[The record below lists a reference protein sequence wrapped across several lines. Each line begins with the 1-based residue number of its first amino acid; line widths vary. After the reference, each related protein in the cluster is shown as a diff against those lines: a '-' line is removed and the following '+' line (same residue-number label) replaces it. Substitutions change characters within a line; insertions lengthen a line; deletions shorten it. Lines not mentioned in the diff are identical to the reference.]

1 MNPIPSRK
9 GRTIMNRLLSLLTAS
24 LLLTHVAISQTTEQK
39 IADYEAAL
47 GQAMIHKDVATLSKL
62 VGDDWTIQNDTGST
76 GTKAGFI
83 DDVKSGTL
91 VVTAFRL
98 HDLHVHV
105 LGNVAFVQGFDDEES
120 SYKGTPSN
128 GTYNWMDVWVNRNGQ
143 WVSVATQLTR
153 VQTKK

>member
-1 MNPIPSRK
+1 MK
-9 GRTIMNRLLSLLTAS
+9 FHHLEKERTIMNRLLSILAAS
-24 LLLTHVAISQTTEQK
+24 LLFTHTATSQTTEQK

-47 GQAMIHKDVATLSKL
+47 GQAMIHKDVATLSNL
-62 VGDDWTIQNDTGST
+62 VADDWTIQSDSGST

-83 DDVKSGTL
+83 DDVKSGAL
-91 VVTAFRL
+91 VVTTFKL

-120 SYKGTPSN
+120 SYKGKSSN
-128 GTYNWMDVWVNRNGQ
+128 GTYNWMDVWVNRNGH

-153 VQTKK
+153 VEAKK

>member
-1 MNPIPSRK
+1 
-9 GRTIMNRLLSLLTAS
+9 MNRLLSLLAAS

-83 DDVKSGTL
+83 DDVKSGAL

-143 WVSVATQLTR
+143 WVSVATQLTK
-153 VQTKK
+153 VAAKK